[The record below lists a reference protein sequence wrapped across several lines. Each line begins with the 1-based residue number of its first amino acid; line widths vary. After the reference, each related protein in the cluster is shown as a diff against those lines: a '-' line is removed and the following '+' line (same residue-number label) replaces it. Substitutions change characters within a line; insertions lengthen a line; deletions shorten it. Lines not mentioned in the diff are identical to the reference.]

1 MTDPVDLSMRAASPD
16 DGDFLWKVYA
26 STRQQEVAMFG
37 WPPEQ
42 QISFLEM
49 QYRART
55 QSYSAMYPDAENF
68 VLLAAG
74 DPAGYMMIGRDALKT
89 TLVDIALLPEFRNR
103 GVGTRAVASLMEEAR
118 GRSLPLRL
126 SVARGNPAMRLY
138 QRLGFSVIS
147 ADAVY
152 IEMEYQPCPH

>member
-1 MTDPVDLSMRAASPD
+1 MTDPLDFSMRAASPH

-26 STRQQEVAMFG
+26 STRRQEVAMFG

-42 QISFLEM
+42 QIMFLEM

-55 QSYSAMYPDAENF
+55 QSYAAMYPDAENF
-68 VLLAAG
+68 VLLDAG
-74 DPAGYMMIGRDALKT
+74 NLAGYMMIGRDASKT

-103 GVGTRAVASLMEEAR
+103 GVGTRAVVGLMEEAR
-118 GRSLPLRL
+118 RRSLPLRL

-138 QRLGFSVIS
+138 ERLGFSAIS
-147 ADAVY
+147 ADPVY
-152 IEMEYQPCPH
+152 IEMEYKPCPR

>member
-1 MTDPVDLSMRAASPD
+1 
-16 DGDFLWKVYA
+16 
-26 STRQQEVAMFG
+26 MFG

-42 QISFLEM
+42 QMMFLEM

-55 QSYSAMYPDAENF
+55 QSYSAMYPDAENR

-74 DPAGYMMIGRDALKT
+74 NPAGYMMIGWDASKA

-103 GVGTRAVASLMEEAR
+103 GLGTRAVGGLMEDAR

-138 QRLGFSVIS
+138 ERLGFSVIS
-147 ADAVY
+147 ADPVY
-152 IEMEYQPCPH
+152 IEMEYNPCPH